1 MIEVV
6 LEKTDGLPD
15 YYFVI
20 IKGVPGSPIGLVLG
34 NARKQRPAK
43 RLQATVIAALI
54 AYNGPELPSGGKPFW
69 EQLEELEDI
78 G

>member
-20 IKGVPGSPIGLVLG
+20 IKGIPGSPIALCLG
-34 NARKQRPAK
+34 NAQKLGRAK

-69 EQLEELEDI
+69 EQLEDLEDI